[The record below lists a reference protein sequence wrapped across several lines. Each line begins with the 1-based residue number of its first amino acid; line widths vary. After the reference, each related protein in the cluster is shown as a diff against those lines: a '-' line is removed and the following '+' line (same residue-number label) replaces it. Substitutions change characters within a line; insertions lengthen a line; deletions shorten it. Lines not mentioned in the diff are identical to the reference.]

1 MPLLKANDFWKPNTY
16 YYATDRYK
24 SLIEKDNTLYIC
36 NESHL
41 SQDEFDATKFVGISG
56 SGGSGGLTALQIYSN
71 AVYLNKAYAIDFSS
85 LFFIQHTGNSFDI
98 DIVLNT
104 DNTLS
109 ANSDGIIPSQ
119 KAIKHYVDNKPIDG
133 GSF

>member
-1 MPLLKANDFWKPNTY
+1 MADKRITELTVANPLTGNEAFLVVQGGVSKQSNSDAIK
-16 YYATDRYK
+16 
-24 SLIEKDNTLYIC
+24 LY
-36 NESHL
+36 S
-41 SQDEFDATKFVGISG
+41 
-56 SGGSGGLTALQIYSN
+56 ALQIYSN

-119 KAIKHYVDNKPIDG
+119 KAIKHYADNKPIDG
-133 GSF
+133 GSL